1 MSERGGKHQGLPTS
15 TNLSYD
21 IKKFEGDT
29 LRHLKIKMK
38 SQCNLCAKILFTL
51 HTSIEF
57 HSHGDMSV
65 PSPWVNSDYVSFDIR
80 VEAVMD
86 NTVLIPVPRK
96 ILKKNGLRLISL

>member
-1 MSERGGKHQGLPTS
+1 MSERGGKHQGPPTS
-15 TNLSYD
+15 INLPYD

-57 HSHGDMSV
+57 HSHGDMSI
-65 PSPWVNSDYVSFDIR
+65 PSPWMNSDVTSYYAGEQAILNDGILISVSS
-80 VEAVMD
+80 E
-86 NTVLIPVPRK
+86 
-96 ILKKNGLRLISL
+96 ILKHNIKTQ